1 MKALILA
8 GGKGTRLRP
17 LTINT
22 PKPVVPVVNR
32 PFLSYQLDLLAKA
45 GIRDITLSLSYQ
57 PNKIEEVMG
66 DGSDKGVRLKYI
78 TEPSPMGTGGAYK
91 FATEKTD
98 EAIIVFNGDVLTDFS
113 VAELVEKHRDSKADA
128 TIALIPVEDPSR
140 YGVVETDADGRVKQ
154 FIEKPSADKIGSRG
168 GGRVNAG
175 IYVLEPTIW
184 EMIPEGVPRSFEYEI
199 FPEILRRGLNFVSY
213 SLDGSYFK
221 DIGTLKSYHEAH
233 LDFLSGRIN
242 GYELTKSTDFDI
254 AATANVDEASIFG
267 EGCVV
272 RSNAKVT
279 NSVVGNGV
287 HIDESAV
294 IEDSVLWS
302 HSRVSY
308 SAQVRGAVICVGCHI
323 GRNVVVSEGS
333 VLADDTI
340 LPDR

>member
-32 PFLSYQLDLLAKA
+32 PFLSYQLDLIAKA
-45 GIRDITLSLSYQ
+45 EIMDITLSLSYQ
-57 PNKIEEVMG
+57 PNKIEDVMG
-66 DGSDKGVRLKYI
+66 DGSAQGVRLKYI

-91 FATEKTD
+91 FATDRTD

-128 TIALIPVEDPSR
+128 TIALISVEDPSR
-140 YGVVETDADGRVKQ
+140 YGVVETDADGRVMQ
-154 FIEKPSADKIGSRG
+154 FIEKPAADQVGSRG
-168 GGRVNAG
+168 AGRVNAG
-175 IYVLEPTIW
+175 IYVLEPTVW
-184 EMIPEGVPRSFEYEI
+184 EMIPEGVPQSFEYEI

-233 LDFLSGRIN
+233 LDFLSGRVN
-242 GYELTKSTDFDI
+242 GYDLTKSSEVDI
-254 AATANVDEASIFG
+254 AATANVDEASILG

-272 RSNAKVT
+272 RSNAKIT
-279 NSVVGNGV
+279 NSVIGPGV
-287 HIDESAV
+287 QIDENAV
-294 IEDSVLWS
+294 IENSVLWS
-302 HSRVSY
+302 QSRVSS
-308 SAQVRGAVICVGCHI
+308 SARVRGAVICRSCHV
-323 GRNVVVSEGS
+323 GRNVVLGEGS